1 MAKYRVDING
11 SVRVISALIE
21 LEVRR
26 VMHDRTELYFRAVQ
40 PLLWLLVFGYIV
52 GNLHSIPTGGL
63 PYMDFILAGII
74 IQSATSVAIFFGLV
88 IIWERE
94 SGILKKLIA
103 APCPR
108 FAIVVGRAMAA
119 GVRALFQVV
128 IILPIAVLIGVKV
141 ILDPLYLLGA
151 LVVVFISAGGFAG
164 MSILIASI
172 LKSRERFVGIG
183 QVIIFPLFF
192 ASNALYPISTM
203 PPILQ
208 MISIVNPMTY
218 MVSALRALLTTG
230 DLSSL
235 AIDLAA
241 ILAFELAIFWLAARN
256 FRQVIN

>member
-1 MAKYRVDING
+1 MFDVKG
-11 SVRVISALIE
+11 SMRVITAMIE

-40 PLLWLLVFGYIV
+40 PLLWLIVFGYIM
-52 GNLHSIPTGGL
+52 GSLRAIPTGGI
-63 PYMDFILAGII
+63 PYTDFILPGVI

-94 SGILKKLIA
+94 SGVLKKLVA

-119 GVRALFQVV
+119 GVRALFQVL
-128 IILPIAVLIGVKV
+128 IILPIAVLLGVHV
-141 ILDPLYLLGA
+141 ILNPLYLLAA
-151 LVVVFISAGGFAG
+151 LAVVFISAGGFAG
-164 MSILIASI
+164 MSIWIASI

-192 ASNALYPISTM
+192 ASNALYPIATM
-203 PPILQ
+203 PAILQ
-208 MISIVNPMTY
+208 WFSAINPMTY
-218 MVSALRALLTTG
+218 MVSATRALMITG
-230 DLSSL
+230 DLSTIW
-235 AIDLAA
+235 IDMIA
-241 ILAFELAIFWLAARN
+241 ILAFDVFIFWLAARD

>member
-1 MAKYRVDING
+1 MVDIKG
-11 SVRVISALIE
+11 SAGVISALIE

-40 PLLWLLVFGYIV
+40 PLLWLLVFGYVI
-52 GNLHSIPTGGL
+52 GSMHSIPTGGM
-63 PYMDFILAGII
+63 PYMDFILPGVI

-94 SGILKKLIA
+94 SGILKKLVA

-119 GVRALFQVV
+119 GVRALFQVI
-128 IILPIAVLIGVKV
+128 IILPVAVLLGVKV
-141 ILDPLYLLGA
+141 IPDPLCLLGA
-151 LVVVFISAGGFAG
+151 LAVVFISAGGFAG

-192 ASNALYPISTM
+192 ASNALYPIASM

-208 MISIVNPMTY
+208 AFSAVNPMTY
-218 MVSALRALLTTG
+218 MVSALRALLITG

-235 AIDLAA
+235 GIDLAA
-241 ILAFELAIFWLAARN
+241 IIAFDLVIFWLAARN

>member
-1 MAKYRVDING
+1 MLDIKG
-11 SVRVISALIE
+11 SIRVIFALIE

-40 PLLWLLVFGYIV
+40 PLLWLLVFGNII
-52 GNLHSIPTGGL
+52 GALHSIPSGGV
-63 PYMDFILAGII
+63 PYLDFILPGVI

-103 APCPR
+103 APSPR

-128 IILPIAVLIGVKV
+128 IILPIAILVGVHV
-141 ILDPLYLLGA
+141 IMNPLYLLGA

-164 MSILIASI
+164 MSIWIASI

-192 ASNALYPISTM
+192 ASNALYPISSM
-203 PPILQ
+203 PPLLQ
-208 MISIVNPMTY
+208 AFSTVNPMTY
-218 MVSALRALLTTG
+218 MVSASRALLITG

-235 AIDLAA
+235 GIDILA
-241 ILAFELAIFWLAARN
+241 ILAFDLAIFWLASRN
-256 FRQVIN
+256 FRQVIS